1 MQPRRHEGPLEYQDG
16 VVQIVDRQKLLNGPK
31 EPTRENLLYP
41 QVGRLDLPPN
51 VGAHTAFPMI
61 GVEIA
66 EFAKDKDGRL
76 RDFVVVTDESIANE
90 CLEAR
95 QMVWIADITT
105 ESKPFG
111 VSSWTVPESSGDFC
125 GRGGRFGTHSSNE
138 NFTSIY
144 YKRVMFFALQR
155 RCARRRRAR
164 SVSSEGNR
172 VVRPGDH
179 RQDRQALR
187 RRTLQGGDSDQQRRR
202 RRSRV
207 HLHRRPREHRAP
219 YPRAHRQGA

>member
-51 VGAHTAFPMI
+51 VGAHTAFPTI

-125 GRGGRFGTHSSNE
+125 GRGGASARIHRTR
-138 NFTSIY
+138 TS
-144 YKRVMFFALQR
+144 
-155 RCARRRRAR
+155 
-164 SVSSEGNR
+164 
-172 VVRPGDH
+172 
-179 RQDRQALR
+179 
-187 RRTLQGGDSDQQRRR
+187 
-202 RRSRV
+202 RRSTTS
-207 HLHRRPREHRAP
+207 A
-219 YPRAHRQGA
+219 